1 MSTTNKNRPVVVGL
15 FILIGLA
22 ILVVTIFTLGGQ
34 KKTFVRTITINALF
48 DDVNGL
54 QKGGNVWFSG
64 VKIGTVKEISFHGTS
79 QVQVTMSVE
88 REAQPYIHK
97 NSMAKIGSDGL
108 IGNKIVIIYDGDAT
122 IPQIEEND
130 FINVANASGTDDMMV
145 TLQENNKNLLEIT
158 KDFKSISKK
167 IDSGNGVLATLLNDP
182 AMANKL
188 NSTVDN
194 LQATVSNFKTVSLT
208 SKMVLS
214 DLESFVG
221 KINQPGNSINDLVT
235 DTAIYHNVRRML
247 TQLERSSDAV
257 AHFTTN
263 LKEVSEKL
271 DRKDNVTG
279 LLLNDAQTASSM
291 KKTIL
296 NLETSS
302 KKLDENLEA
311 LQHNFLLRGFFRK
324 REKEKIHNNGPEIIL
339 EIKE

>member
-1 MSTTNKNRPVVVGL
+1 MSTTNKNRPVVVGI
-15 FILIGLA
+15 FILVGLT
-22 ILVVTIFTLGGQ
+22 ILIVTIFTLGGQ
-34 KKTFVRTITINALF
+34 KKTFVRTFTINAIF

-54 QKGGNVWFSG
+54 LKGGNVWFSG
-64 VKIGTVKEISFHGTS
+64 VKIGTVKQISFHGTS

-122 IPQIEEND
+122 LPQIEEND

-145 TLQENNKNLLEIT
+145 TLQQNNKNLLEIT
-158 KDFKSISKK
+158 QDFKSISKK

-188 NSTVDN
+188 NNTVDN

-208 SKMVLS
+208 SKMVIS

-263 LKEVSEKL
+263 LREMSEKL

-279 LLLNDAQTASSM
+279 ILINDAQAASSI
-291 KKTIL
+291 KKTLI

-311 LQHNFLLRGFFRK
+311 LQHNFLLRRFFRK
-324 REKEKIHNNGPEIIL
+324 REKEKIQNNDPEIVNN
-339 EIKE
+339 KE